1 MSAGGLVDREE
12 SSKRSSMQPL
22 RGAVSWSLC
31 GAAGGSARRISSKLS
46 ARGIGPSTTRQPS
59 RAHPVEL
66 AAFTDAVRASLGTD
80 GLPAGYVFPDWSI
93 ALDFVTD
100 GATEQRLVLVIDEFP
115 YLAGSTPGI
124 ESIVQRWWDRRGR
137 DSSVMVVLC
146 GSAVA
151 YMEQIGGAA
160 APLHQRATATVRV
173 APLDYRAAGKFVG
186 SLGAAERAI
195 VYGILGG
202 TPLYLDQWDPHATRR
217 ANLLRLFGSSAS
229 PLVDAAELVLS
240 GELPE
245 LENASRILQAVAI
258 GKTRPGEI
266 ADYARVAVERPLKRL
281 TMLGILERRVPALDD
296 PARSKRSIYR
306 IADPYFA
313 FWFRFIASSRA
324 NIARGL
330 GAQLV
335 DNRILPGLDDYMGGV
350 FEDLAREHARMLAAR
365 GDLEADRVDAW
376 WSADGQHEID
386 IVGVSGRG
394 VGFIGEAKWSAR
406 PLSAAV
412 LRSLDAHAE
421 SLPGSGRPRRVFST
435 AERDAHPG
443 LRLDSRSGAIPRRTS
458 MRSDRARSRA
468 EIIGRKAFS
477 SHGSKRTRPTGHTS
491 RTFADLRGPG

>member
-1 MSAGGLVDREE
+1 MTRTGLIDRERE
-12 SSKRSSMQPL
+12 L
-22 RGAVSWSLC
+22 EALEN
-31 GAAGGSARRISSKLS
+31 AAGASSGQLVIVSGRRRVGKTFLLQAFGEQHRTLYYTATQQSAPI
-46 ARGIGPSTTRQPS
+46 
-59 RAHPVEL
+59 EL
-66 AAFTDAVRASLGTD
+66 AAFTDAVRASLGSD
-80 GLPAGYVFPDWSI
+80 GLPPGYAFPDWSA

-100 GATEQRLVLVIDEFP
+100 RSAEQRLVLVIDEFP

-124 ESIVQRWWDRRGR
+124 ESIVQRWWDRRGK

-160 APLHQRATATVRV
+160 APLHQRATAAVRV
-173 APLDYRAAGKFVG
+173 AALDYRAAGRFVG
-186 SLGAAERAI
+186 SLSPADRAV
-195 VYGILGG
+195 VYGLLGG
-202 TPLYLDQWDPHATRR
+202 TPLYLDQWDPRASRR
-217 ANLLRLFGSSAS
+217 ANLLRLFGSPAS

-245 LENASRILQAVAI
+245 LENAFRILQAVAI
-258 GKTRPGEI
+258 GRTRPGEI

-281 TMLGILERRVPALDD
+281 TLLGILERRVPALDD

-313 FWFRFIASSRA
+313 FWFRFIASNRA

-350 FEDLAREHARMLAAR
+350 FEDITREHARLLSAR
-365 GDLEADRVDAW
+365 GDLAADRVDAW

-394 VGFIGEAKWSAR
+394 VGFVGEAKWSPR
-406 PLSAAV
+406 PLSAGV
-412 LRSLDAHAE
+412 LRALEAHVEA
-421 SLPGSGRPRRVFST
+421 LPGITPTTPRLLYGRAGCS
-435 AERDAHPG
+435 PG
-443 LRLDSRSGAIPRRTS
+443 LTALPSVRC
-458 MRSDRARSRA
+458 
-468 EIIGRKAFS
+468 FS
-477 SHGSKRTRPTGHTS
+477 I
-491 RTFADLRGPG
+491 ADLYAD